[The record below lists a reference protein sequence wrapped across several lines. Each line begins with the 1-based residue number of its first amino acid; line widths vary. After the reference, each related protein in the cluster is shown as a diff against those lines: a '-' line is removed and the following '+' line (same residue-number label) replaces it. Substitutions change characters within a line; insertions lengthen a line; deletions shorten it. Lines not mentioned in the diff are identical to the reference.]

1 LITRF
6 LGALMEGG
14 DTCGF
19 LIIFAFL
26 LGAGVQALPQRTTLS
41 KMLAVLLELK
51 EATRDTDD
59 KEPKS

>member
-1 LITRF
+1 
-6 LGALMEGG
+6 MEGG